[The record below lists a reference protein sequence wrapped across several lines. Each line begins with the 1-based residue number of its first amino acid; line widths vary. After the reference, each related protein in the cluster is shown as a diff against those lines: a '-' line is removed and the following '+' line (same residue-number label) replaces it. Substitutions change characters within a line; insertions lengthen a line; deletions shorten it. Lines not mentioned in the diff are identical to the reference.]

1 MEAKINISNW
11 PLYMPGRVLGWE
23 KEIWE
28 VELIVAVE
36 IAGFAQAL
44 ARCQAFESVDTC
56 ELEDVLA
63 TSESPLEMLFV
74 DPSADAA
81 LIQSGKPFTHLYFV
95 QHGMVVPWQYP
106 HSELSSPFL
115 IGEHEFMMNA
125 ERWVASYS
133 ATTEATVVGIPVAT
147 MSLAVERIPRIRAQM
162 QLVLMRRMARYYWI
176 SLATSGS
183 PASRVAA
190 ALVSRL
196 ALDGEDY
203 GREREIEVRQRDIV
217 RLTVMSRSAVASG
230 VSSLAS
236 AKAIRIGDDNS
247 ERFTGLVHV
256 PDVERLKDY
265 ALSEVRER
273 EVRPLLRQNEG

>member
-1 MEAKINISNW
+1 M
-11 PLYMPGRVLGWE
+11 
-23 KEIWE
+23 
-28 VELIVAVE
+28 AVE

-44 ARCQAFESVDTC
+44 ARCEAFEAVDTD

-63 TSESPLEMLFV
+63 TGGEPLEMLFV
-74 DPSADAA
+74 EPSADVA

-133 ATTEATVVGIPVAT
+133 AARQATVVGIPVAT
-147 MSLAVERIPRIRAQM
+147 MRLAVERIPRIHTQM
-162 QLVLMRRMARYYWI
+162 HLVLMRRMARYYWI

-183 PASRVAA
+183 PTPRVAA

-196 ALDGEDY
+196 ALKGEDY
-203 GREREIEVRQRDIV
+203 GSEREIKVLQRDIV

-230 VSSLAS
+230 VSSLVS
-236 AKAIRIGDDNS
+236 AHVIRIGTDNS

-256 PDVERLKDY
+256 PDVEQLKDY

-273 EVRPLLRQNEG
+273 EVRPLLRQSED